1 MLGFGSDHKSGH
13 ILHKEQRCPVTAT
26 GFYKVRDLFS
36 GFSINDSTE
45 SRRPTD
51 RIAKHSPGIG
61 DHSDLHPTHARMAGD
76 NFAGIVRLKFIEMTG
91 VENTVEQLAHI
102 I

>member
-1 MLGFGSDHKSGH
+1 M
-13 ILHKEQRCPVTAT
+13 PAT

-45 SRRPTD
+45 SRRPTC
-51 RIAKHSPGIG
+51 RVAKHSARIG

-76 NFAGIVRLKFIEMTG
+76 NFAGIVRLKFVEMTV
-91 VENTVEQLAHI
+91 VEKQLSSSRILYGCRWFAGI
-102 I
+102 IS